1 MDFFDDPSPMM
12 RNFEPTPPA
21 KNSNKSKSIATSLS
35 KSIKEKPTEQNKGG
49 KNVRDIISMIRSDPK
64 LRNAGTVR
72 NRRNRATNKDQ
83 ETRIPG
89 VDILSRKTKAEEKQ
103 EMLNQ
108 TMKVVGEFENLFS
121 QEFSTFGS

>member
-1 MDFFDDPSPMM
+1 M

-21 KNSNKSKSIATSLS
+21 KNSNKSKSIVTSLS